1 MLKKIKN
8 YLKKRWEKVS
18 SKNVMRCIYI
28 SYCIIAILFY
38 ICVKFTLP
46 PIIET
51 ISAIIIVLGIIIP
64 LLLMNP
70 TIEKEKKERINK
82 MLTDEPVQ
90 IEPRNNNSK
99 QGLSEIFISLQKKL
113 DGKCEMEAYMEE
125 DGTIAVVLFVNN
137 TFDDIFYY
145 TDYELFM
152 KEWKLKR

>member
-1 MLKKIKN
+1 MFKKIKN
-8 YLKKRWEKVS
+8 SLKNRWEKVS
-18 SKNVMRCIYI
+18 SKNVMRCIFI

-46 PIIET
+46 QEIEM
-51 ISAIIIVLGIIIP
+51 ILAIIVASGIVIP
-64 LLLMNP
+64 IFLINP
-70 TIEKEKKERINK
+70 ITEKEMKERINK

-99 QGLSEIFISLQKKL
+99 QGLSAIFISLQKKL